1 MAKYDDMSFGRAFAA
16 ARREKGKGKT
26 FTWKGKSYSTN
37 RADDAPSSN
46 SRSSSEDSFVARNRQ
61 AIERAEAE
69 RAPAVRPRARPTERP
84 KVRPRARDNATSPT
98 STNASSPRVT
108 TTALEPAVPGRSG
121 RTSRPPEG
129 PRASGRRNL
138 ANVTLAD
145 WAKMSP
151 AERKELGL
159 PNNRGAARRML
170 EGESNSTSNRRSRPG
185 GSAARGMSKGGMVKK
200 AGYAKGGMI
209 KANCGASM
217 KPTQKGTKE

>member
-1 MAKYDDMSFGRAFAA
+1 MAKYDDMSFGKAFAA

-46 SRSSSEDSFVARNRQ
+46 SRSSGEDSTVTRALR

-69 RAPAVRPRARPTERP
+69 RAPAVRPRARPTAKP
-84 KVRPRARDNATSPT
+84 KVRPRARPTDKAPT
-98 STNASSPRVT
+98 STDASSPRVT
-108 TTALEPAVPGRSG
+108 TTALEPAAQGSA
-121 RTSRPPEG
+121 RTP
-129 PRASGRRNL
+129 RNL

-151 AERKELGL
+151 AERRELDL

-170 EGESNSTSNRRSRPG
+170 EGGASSTSSHKSRPG
-185 GSAARGMSKGGMVKK
+185 GSAARGMAKGGMVKK

-217 KPTQKGTKE
+217 KPTQKSTKK